1 MRELAEH
8 CGCRAYLIDGPVD
21 IRPEWL
27 ENTKVIGIT
36 AGASAPD
43 ILVRDVINKLVEMGA
58 NTPQELDGVKENVS
72 FSVPKELRS

>member
-1 MRELAEH
+1 M
-8 CGCRAYLIDGPVD
+8 D

-58 NTPQELDGVKENVS
+58 NTPQELYGVKENVS
-72 FSVPKELRS
+72 FSLPKELRS